1 MREDLLKRLMDVG
14 ISVSLSGEGN
24 ATASVKEI
32 TISSFSKPLLHY
44 GIDMILRRT
53 GEEPDGV
60 GTAMNDTGYWAVYL
74 VKPASRL
81 AQALC
86 PQATPGSSCK
96 SKAGLDHW

>member
-1 MREDLLKRLMDVG
+1 MPEDLLKRLMDVG

-24 ATASVKEI
+24 AAASIEEI
-32 TISSFSKPLLHY
+32 TISSFSRPLLHY

-53 GEEPDGV
+53 GEEPDEV

-74 VKPASRL
+74 VKPGSRL

-86 PQATPGSSCK
+86 PQATPGSARRSR
-96 SKAGLDHW
+96 AGPDYW